1 MAITGSKPRVA
12 VHTSSLTVATIVATA
27 LAACVG
33 QVGLAIPAVLNGL
46 FQQDLGTTASQ
57 LTWISDAFLVPVAL
71 LELTWG
77 VLGDLFGRKRLLIGG
92 SVLLALGEFVS
103 VLTPGAGTSTGARV
117 GILWTGQALA
127 GIGAAVLFPT
137 SLAMVAAGT
146 HTVRSRARGI
156 AIWAAALSTGGF
168 ISPVLGGLV
177 TKIHWGGDPYAAW
190 RWAFV
195 AVGILALISAGV
207 ACTAQNSSAPEGRS
221 LDWPGQI
228 TIAIALFALL
238 FAVIDAATSGW
249 SDGLVISGFIVAA
262 IFLLLFI
269 AAERRSAAPLLR
281 LDLFRSRPFAVNSA
295 VTVLGMFAFL
305 GTAYSTSIRLSAIQG
320 FTPLKTAIAFVLLQ
334 GFALILMPLTARA
347 IHHYNPRWALGGGFL
362 LIGAGDLWLSAVP
375 VSGMSLAPVI
385 APLVLVGV
393 GFAFALSGV
402 TAVAV
407 NTVPNH
413 LAGMASGTTS
423 QLRDFGF
430 TLGPA
435 VIGAVALSQ
444 AASQIHGKI
453 AASPALQRA
462 LATFEH
468 APAHVPGGQRAS
480 VEAAVNAVKSGPL
493 GANGVPATVPG
504 PKGTPVPFNPLKD
517 IAFHALGQAYS
528 LGYLIC
534 GVAALAAALLAATAL
549 HGLAHRPLVTEESLA
564 D

>member
-1 MAITGSKPRVA
+1 MAITGSKPRIA
-12 VHTSSLTVATIVATA
+12 VHTPSLTVATTVATA
-27 LAACVG
+27 LAACAG

-92 SVLLALGEFVS
+92 SVLLAVGEFVS

-117 GILWTGQALA
+117 GVLWTGQALA

-238 FAVIDAATSGW
+238 FAVINAATSGW

-269 AAERRSAAPLLR
+269 AVERRS
-281 LDLFRSRPFAVNSA
+281 
-295 VTVLGMFAFL
+295 
-305 GTAYSTSIRLSAIQG
+305 
-320 FTPLKTAIAFVLLQ
+320 
-334 GFALILMPLTARA
+334 
-347 IHHYNPRWALGGGFL
+347 
-362 LIGAGDLWLSAVP
+362 
-375 VSGMSLAPVI
+375 
-385 APLVLVGV
+385 
-393 GFAFALSGV
+393 
-402 TAVAV
+402 V

-444 AASQIHGKI
+444 AAGQIQARV
-453 AASPALQRA
+453 AASARLRAALG
-462 LATFEH
+462 TFYR
-468 APAHVPGGQRAS
+468 APAHVPAGQRAS
-480 VEAAVNAVKSGPL
+480 VQAAVDAVKSGPL

-517 IAFHALGQAYS
+517 VAFHALGQAYS

-534 GVAALAAALLAATAL
+534 GVAALVSAVLAAAAL

-564 D
+564 E

>member
-1 MAITGSKPRVA
+1 MAITGSKPRIA
-12 VHTSSLTVATIVATA
+12 VHTPSLTVATTVATA

-92 SVLLALGEFVS
+92 SALLAVGEFVS

-117 GILWTGQALA
+117 GILWAGQALA

-146 HTVRSRARGI
+146 HTVASRARGI

-238 FAVIDAATSGW
+238 FAVINAATSGW

-262 IFLLLFI
+262 IFLVLFI
-269 AAERRSAAPLLR
+269 AVERRSAAPLLR

-334 GFALILMPLTARA
+334 GFALVLMPLTARA
-347 IHHYNPRWALGGGFL
+347 IRYYNPRWALGGGFA

-375 VSGMSLAPVI
+375 VNGMSLAPVI

-444 AASQIHGKI
+444 AASQIQGKI
-453 AASPALQRA
+453 AATPALQRA

-468 APAHVPGGQRAS
+468 APAHVPAGQRAS

-534 GVAALAAALLAATAL
+534 GAAALAAALLAATAL